1 MKYTN
6 AAEILP
12 SGLLREIQRYIEGE
26 LLYIPKSESKQ
37 EWGAVSGSKRFY
49 SERNSRIREL
59 FYGGISIRELA
70 EKFGLSGSTIKKI
83 IYQKGTPAKNDYS
96 HFKDS

>member
-12 SGLLREIQRYIEGE
+12 SRLLQEIQCYIEGE

-59 FYGGISIRELA
+59 FYGGMSVEKLA
-70 EKFGLSGSTIKKI
+70 EKFGLSDGTIKKI
-83 IYQKGTPAKNDYS
+83 IYQKK
-96 HFKDS
+96 